1 MDLAALS
8 HHIEGK
14 VPDLDNWDPPFCG
27 DIDMHIQSD
36 GRWYFQG
43 TEIKRIEMVKLFAA
57 VMINESGDYFLKT
70 PVEKVRINV
79 DDAPFVIVKYFE
91 KQTDQGLALC
101 FVDNLARTFVLS
113 PAHPLVLQQ
122 HSGQTLPYLLLHHG
136 LSAKL
141 NRNVYYQLAQQATE
155 EDGLFMIKS
164 GNHTYR
170 LG

>member
-1 MDLAALS
+1 MDLTALS

-57 VMINESGDYFLKT
+57 VMFNEGGDYFLKT

-79 DDAPFVIVKYFE
+79 DDAPFIIVEYFE
-91 KQTDQGLALC
+91 KQTDQGVALC
-101 FVDNLARTFVLS
+101 FVDNLSRTFVLS
-113 PAHPLVLQQ
+113 QAHPLILKQYK
-122 HSGQTLPYLLLHHG
+122 GQNLPYLLLHHG

-141 NRNVYYQLAQQATE
+141 HRNVYYQLAQQATE
-155 EDGLFMIKS
+155 ENGRFIIKS
-164 GNHTYR
+164 GEKSFQ